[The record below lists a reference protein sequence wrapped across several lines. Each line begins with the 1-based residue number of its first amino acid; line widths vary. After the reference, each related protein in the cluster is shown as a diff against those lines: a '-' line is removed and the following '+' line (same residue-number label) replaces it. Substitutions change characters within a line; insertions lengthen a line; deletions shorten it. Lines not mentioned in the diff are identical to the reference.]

1 MYKLTS
7 YAAFNCSELLLY
19 LLKFEGKGL
28 RVWGLSAK
36 YREGRK

>member
-1 MYKLTS
+1 MDKLTN
-7 YAAFNCSELLLY
+7 YAAFNCCELLSY

-36 YREGRK
+36 YRECRK